1 MIPTILT
8 LIGIATL
15 AAFVAGAFA
24 EVADDRPYTALAS
37 IAIACA
43 LTAAILLTGC
53 QHVALPD
60 LAITSA
66 EIEGSAS
73 IAGTVGTIP
82 FSVDASPTEVCITIL
97 GMTRCAYA
105 F

>member
-8 LIGIATL
+8 LTAVATL
-15 AAFVAGAFA
+15 SAFVAGAFA
-24 EVADDRPYTALAS
+24 ELYDDRPYTALAS

-43 LTAAILLTGC
+43 LIVAVMLTGC
-53 QHVALPD
+53 QHVTLPD
-60 LAITSA
+60 LTITA
-66 EIEGSAS
+66 ADVEGSAS
-73 IAGTVGTIP
+73 IAGTVGAIP
-82 FSVDASPTEVCITIL
+82 FSLDASPTEVCVTIL

>member
-8 LIGIATL
+8 LIGVATL
-15 AAFVAGAFA
+15 SAFVAGAFA

-43 LTAAILLTGC
+43 LTAAILLAGC
-53 QHVALPD
+53 TLPTLPD

-73 IAGTVGTIP
+73 IAGTVGAIP
-82 FSVDASPTEVCITIL
+82 FSLDANPTEVCITIM